1 MNSVFVTVGSTS
13 FDELIACIS
22 DKESFQV
29 LQNIGYNKLIL
40 QIGRG
45 VVEPE
50 PFEKPEFTLEVFR
63 YKESIAEDVKNASLV
78 ISHAG
83 AGSCLE
89 TLEAEKPL
97 IVVINENLMS
107 NHQLELAQQL
117 HRNGHLFYCT
127 CSTLREKLVTMD
139 LTTLQPFPS
148 GEPERFAV
156 FMDKALGLQ

>member
-1 MNSVFVTVGSTS
+1 
-13 FDELIACIS
+13 
-22 DKESFQV
+22 
-29 LQNIGYNKLIL
+29 
-40 QIGRG
+40 
-45 VVEPE
+45 
-50 PFEKPEFTLEVFR
+50 
-63 YKESIAEDVKNASLV
+63 
-78 ISHAG
+78 
-83 AGSCLE
+83 
-89 TLEAEKPL
+89 
-97 IVVINENLMS
+97 MS